1 MQKASSDDALRKQEA
16 LTYLR
21 ELKERL
27 KNKKDTY
34 DEFLEIMKEFKAQR
48 CASGPNVLFFLFDR
62 EQPPRGGCQS
72 ADRRL
77 AARAAARIAPE
88 PVLQITGGPLCV
100 PFADLR
106 PRSPRR
112 NRIDTEGVIK
122 RVKTIFR
129 GHKDLILGFNQFL
142 PKVRPPD
149 LARVSPPRDAN
160 GAPRRPRSMARR
172 VPASCGRFRVFPR
185 GSGRARAS
193 NPAGIPP
200 LFVASLDNPPTAN
213 ATARVVA
220 EAASVRVRA
229 ARVSVAF
236 FFESELDRAREKN
249 PD

>member
-1 MQKASSDDALRKQEA
+1 MCFSSFLIASNR
-16 LTYLR
+16 R
-21 ELKERL
+21 
-27 KNKKDTY
+27 
-34 DEFLEIMKEFKAQR
+34 
-48 CASGPNVLFFLFDR
+48 GVLSIR
-62 EQPPRGGCQS
+62 R
-72 ADRRL
+72 DRRL
-77 AARAAARIAPE
+77 AARAAARTAPE

-213 ATARVVA
+213 ATAGRRRSGFGSGSRGA
-220 EAASVRVRA
+220 RLRCFLFRERTRPRA
-229 ARVSVAF
+229 
-236 FFESELDRAREKN
+236 
-249 PD
+249 